1 MQFCKKIQF
10 GLTEPH
16 KEVQHEKFRSNQG
29 HQGPPKRSPQNRQEN
44 RSQAD
49 GIPDKR
55 KKTTG
60 ATPVPWAFSGINS
73 LKPKPSPTFSSN
85 RSDAMTLEQKMDFL
99 IENGI
104 ATEEE
109 IKLVTCIN
117 GWNDETFDDI
127 YYARAGPLQGQPL
140 LARSPR
146 RRNHGLRDGQSRREH
161 ELRRSRKPLAC
172 TQGCA
177 VAGHEAD

>member
-1 MQFCKKIQF
+1 
-10 GLTEPH
+10 
-16 KEVQHEKFRSNQG
+16 
-29 HQGPPKRSPQNRQEN
+29 
-44 RSQAD
+44 
-49 GIPDKR
+49 
-55 KKTTG
+55 
-60 ATPVPWAFSGINS
+60 
-73 LKPKPSPTFSSN
+73 
-85 RSDAMTLEQKMDFL
+85 MTLEQKMDFL

-161 ELRRSRKPLAC
+161 ELRRSRKPSARSQSC
-172 TQGCA
+172 F
-177 VAGHEAD
+177 VASDDSVQQVRVKS

>member
-29 HQGPPKRSPQNRQEN
+29 HQGPPKRSPQNRQE
-44 RSQAD
+44 
-49 GIPDKR
+49 
-55 KKTTG
+55 
-60 ATPVPWAFSGINS
+60 SGINS

>member
-1 MQFCKKIQF
+1 
-10 GLTEPH
+10 
-16 KEVQHEKFRSNQG
+16 
-29 HQGPPKRSPQNRQEN
+29 
-44 RSQAD
+44 
-49 GIPDKR
+49 
-55 KKTTG
+55 
-60 ATPVPWAFSGINS
+60 
-73 LKPKPSPTFSSN
+73 
-85 RSDAMTLEQKMDFL
+85 MTLEQKMDFL

-104 ATEEE
+104 ATEKE

-161 ELRRSRKPLAC
+161 ELRRSRKPPARP
-172 TQGCA
+172 QGCA
-177 VAGHEAD
+177 LAGDGTVRKVRIANFKKLTQVAFGNLRFF